1 MSADSDK
8 GSGTGGAVTR
18 AAAISALAKWL
29 RIGVFPSR
37 TLPESSPFASEIV
50 MGVLR
55 NLTALDFAF
64 GRFCRRQP
72 APPARAALLVGTWQL
87 LFGDDIPDYAAIN
100 ETVEAAKRAR
110 AALPS
115 FVNGVLRNVLRNREA
130 ILGELAAAP
139 LHVRTSHPQEIVER
153 WRKAFGDERATEIC
167 EAGLAVPTPTA
178 FALPRDGLSAEEAT
192 AALATRWRAA
202 GIDSPP
208 EIGNGSLALPI
219 PHGVRIADLPG
230 YAEGEF
236 IIQDKVAFA
245 TVADFLEPR
254 EGETILDCCA
264 APGGKTMQA
273 AARVGGEGRVIA
285 LDNSEGRLARLR
297 ENLER
302 TRLGDRVE
310 VALCDAA
317 SPELVERF
325 GGRRIDAVLVD
336 TPCSNSGVFA
346 RRPEARW
353 RWSAAEVA
361 RLAKVQRAILDNVAR
376 LGARRIVYSTC
387 SIDPEENDAVA
398 ASFAEESAGRHVLLR
413 SRTLL
418 PSSDH
423 DGAFAA
429 LLRRV

>member
-1 MSADSDK
+1 
-8 GSGTGGAVTR
+8 
-18 AAAISALAKWL
+18 
-29 RIGVFPSR
+29 
-37 TLPESSPFASEIV
+37 
-50 MGVLR
+50 
-55 NLTALDFAF
+55 
-64 GRFCRRQP
+64 
-72 APPARAALLVGTWQL
+72 
-87 LFGDDIPDYAAIN
+87 
-100 ETVEAAKRAR
+100 
-110 AALPS
+110 
-115 FVNGVLRNVLRNREA
+115 
-130 ILGELAAAP
+130 
-139 LHVRTSHPQEIVER
+139 
-153 WRKAFGDERATEIC
+153 
-167 EAGLAVPTPTA
+167 
-178 FALPRDGLSAEEAT
+178 
-192 AALATRWRAA
+192 
-202 GIDSPP
+202 
-208 EIGNGSLALPI
+208 
-219 PHGVRIADLPG
+219 
-230 YAEGEF
+230 
-236 IIQDKVAFA
+236 
-245 TVADFLEPR
+245 
-254 EGETILDCCA
+254 
-264 APGGKTMQA
+264 MQA
-273 AARVGGEGRVIA
+273 AARVGWEGRVIA

>member
-1 MSADSDK
+1 MTDVRRQRQRERHWRRDDTRRRHLGAGEVAADR
-8 GSGTGGAVTR
+8 GVPV
-18 AAAISALAKWL
+18 AL
-29 RIGVFPSR
+29 PSR
-37 TLPESSPFASEIV
+37 IIAIRLGNRHGRPPQPD
-50 MGVLR
+50 G
-55 NLTALDFAF
+55 LDFAF

-153 WRKAFGDERATEIC
+153 WRKAFGDEKAAEIC
-167 EAGLAVPTPTA
+167 EAGLAVPMATA

-208 EIGNGSLALPI
+208 EVGNGSLALPI

-236 IIQDKVAFA
+236 IIQDKAAFA
-245 TVADFLEPR
+245 TVADFLEPL

-285 LDNSEGRLARLR
+285 LD
-297 ENLER
+297 
-302 TRLGDRVE
+302 
-310 VALCDAA
+310 
-317 SPELVERF
+317 
-325 GGRRIDAVLVD
+325 
-336 TPCSNSGVFA
+336 
-346 RRPEARW
+346 
-353 RWSAAEVA
+353 
-361 RLAKVQRAILDNVAR
+361 
-376 LGARRIVYSTC
+376 
-387 SIDPEENDAVA
+387 
-398 ASFAEESAGRHVLLR
+398 
-413 SRTLL
+413 
-418 PSSDH
+418 
-423 DGAFAA
+423 
-429 LLRRV
+429 